1 MTTLNRV
8 LADCAQDVETFN
20 RAIIGLPEQVFQRRL
35 NPERKAWATGAILEE
50 LTEFRDAETLED
62 EADALVDLIYF
73 AAGRLV
79 EMNLPV
85 RACFTEVHR
94 ANMGKRRGELSKR
107 PGSQGYD
114 AVKPEGWAPPDYSE
128 LLVTLTRDDFSTL
141 AALRSGAASL
151 RLTKSDPVP
160 VRGFGEKP
168 EGFR

>member
-1 MTTLNRV
+1 MTEMHSV
-8 LADCAQDVETFN
+8 LAACAQDVETFN
-20 RAIIGLPEQVFQRRL
+20 RQVIGLPEQVFQRRL
-35 NPERKAWATGAILEE
+35 NPERKAWTLRAIDEE
-50 LTEFRDAETLED
+50 RTEFANAETLEE

-114 AVKPEGWAPPDYSE
+114 AVKPEGWTPPDYSE
-128 LLVTLTRDDFSTL
+128 LLLALTRDDFSIL
-141 AALRSGAASL
+141 AALRSGTATLQIVQPKAI
-151 RLTKSDPVP
+151 PVF
-160 VRGFGEKP
+160 GFGEK
-168 EGFR
+168 GR